1 MLTRDDLIA
10 ICPRP
15 KQAGTRQKVWD
26 EYAEA
31 LTSRAGWELFQSYQV
46 NTPKRLAMFMGAV
59 VAPETG
65 LTVLW
70 ESGAY
75 DAGRIV
81 AIFGPGRHSAKIG
94 SAEAARIAALPGEA
108 RTRALFERAY
118 GQGNPG
124 KASKIGNT
132 EPGDG
137 WRFRGLGLNQMTGRA
152 AHENAA
158 AEIGC
163 TLEDLAKPLN
173 CLHMALIEWDEKDCN
188 RYADAG
194 DVVSVRKLINGGSL
208 RVPASRINGMPEARR
223 AYAVA
228 MMVIG
233 PEDFKS
239 APAGKDGAAIAI
251 RSAPL
256 SMARSTEGQAATGL
270 GIAGG
275 WQAETELS
283 NAMAAMA
290 ASGQPFTLSGFALHL
305 ASSPG
310 FWLAALTIA
319 GAAYWFLK
327 RRARLYLDG
336 V

>member
-26 EYAEA
+26 GYAEA
-31 LTSRAGWELFQSYQV
+31 LTSRGGRELFQSYQV

-65 LTVLW
+65 MTVLW

-163 TLEDLAKPLN
+163 SLEDLAKPLN

-188 RYADAG
+188 IHADRG
-194 DVVSVRKLINGGSL
+194 DVVSVRKLINAGSL
-208 RVPASRINGMPEARR
+208 KVPVSRINGLPEAQR
-223 AYAVA
+223 AYRVA
-228 MMVIG
+228 LRVIT
-233 PEDFKS
+233 PEDFQT
-239 APAGKDGAAIAI
+239 APAGQDGAAIAG
-251 RSAPL
+251 SAAPA
-256 SMARSTEGQAATGL
+256 SMARSTEGQAAAGL
-270 GIAGG
+270 GFAGG
-275 WQAETELS
+275 WQAQTEMS
-283 NAMAAMA
+283 NAMASLA
-290 ASGQPFTLSGFALHL
+290 ASGQPFTLGGFAMQV

-310 FWLAALTIA
+310 FWLAVFTIA
-319 GAAYWFLK
+319 GSAYWFLK